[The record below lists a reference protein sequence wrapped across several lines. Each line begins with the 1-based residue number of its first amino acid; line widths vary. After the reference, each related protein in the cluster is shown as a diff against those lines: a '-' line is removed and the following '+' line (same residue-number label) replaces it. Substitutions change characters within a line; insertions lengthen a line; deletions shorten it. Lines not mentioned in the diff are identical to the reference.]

1 MPTTVSS
8 ASSIRNEPARYMS
21 WVCSA
26 RSSIG
31 PVVGSESTIETTAA
45 PEIIEGSR
53 LPMSAM
59 NGLSAMRSGYLH
71 SARNGGRPLALAVVT

>member
-1 MPTTVSS
+1 
-8 ASSIRNEPARYMS
+8 MS

-31 PVVGSESTIETTAA
+31 PVVGSDITIDTIAA
-45 PEIIEGSR
+45 PEMIWGKR

-59 NGLSAMRSGYLH
+59 NGFSDMRSGYL
-71 SARNGGRPLALAVVT
+71 ANAFQGGRPLALAVT